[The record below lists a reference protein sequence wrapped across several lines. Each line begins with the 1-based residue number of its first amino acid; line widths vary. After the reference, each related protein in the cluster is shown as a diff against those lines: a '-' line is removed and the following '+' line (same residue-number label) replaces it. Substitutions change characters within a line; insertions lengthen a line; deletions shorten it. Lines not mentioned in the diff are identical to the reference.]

1 VRGRAREP
9 RPKRP
14 AGNNESYWP
23 LVSGD
28 GKSVA
33 FVSSA
38 TNLVSGDTNGQP
50 DAFLVRI

>member
-1 VRGRAREP
+1 
-9 RPKRP
+9 
-14 AGNNESYWP
+14 